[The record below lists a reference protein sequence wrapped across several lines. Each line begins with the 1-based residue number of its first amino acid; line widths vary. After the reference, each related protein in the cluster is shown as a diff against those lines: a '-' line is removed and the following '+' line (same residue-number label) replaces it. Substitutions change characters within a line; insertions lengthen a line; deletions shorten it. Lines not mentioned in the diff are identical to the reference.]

1 MCFSVSNSDQR
12 KENLRVCLHNNHPEC
27 CTVKHLSF
35 TSLFK
40 SFFIKCKKKKNV
52 FLFQAPSWFYPCRF
66 PFLTVLLIAWNIS
79 PSVPE
84 AVVYVSPLS
93 TVCLPG
99 RAPPC
104 WAAARPPS
112 WSICRG
118 GEQVLTWR
126 SALMLFSCWAATQG
140 AELSQHFSSHKTLL
154 HYQINKVDVMF
165 RSLVSDWRRLVYAC
179 VTISSE
185 KSVVHLFAGD

>member
-1 MCFSVSNSDQR
+1 MCYSVNNSDQR

-27 CTVKHLSF
+27 CTIKHLSF
-35 TSLFK
+35 TLLFK
-40 SFFIKCKKKKNV
+40 CFFLKSKKKKMFSSSRPPPGFTPVV
-52 FLFQAPSWFYPCRF
+52 FLFLS
-66 PFLTVLLIAWNIS
+66 VLLIAWNIS

-112 WSICRG
+112 WSVCRG
-118 GEQVLTWR
+118 SEQVLTWR
-126 SALMLFSCWAATQG
+126 SALMLFSWWAATQG
-140 AELSQHFSSHKTLL
+140 AELWQNFSSHKTPL
-154 HYQINKVDVMF
+154 HYQIK
-165 RSLVSDWRRLVYAC
+165 
-179 VTISSE
+179 
-185 KSVVHLFAGD
+185 